1 MALIVI
7 PARYSS
13 SRFPG
18 KPLVEIN
25 GLPMVV
31 RVYRQAI
38 KSELGKK
45 VIIATD
51 DLRIFEI
58 AKKFKCNVEMTSE
71 KHRSGTDRVSEIAI
85 KNKFEIVVNLQGDEP
100 FIEPDVIDGAIEVLK
115 KDSGADI
122 STPIKKIENG
132 AEIDDENVVKVV
144 FNEKNFALYFSRAPI
159 PFYRDNSEQSY
170 YKHIGLY
177 AFRKNSLEKFVRL
190 KQSKL
195 EKIEKLEQLRA
206 LENNMKI
213 KVFQT
218 SYNSIS
224 IDTPEDLE
232 KLMQVHGSR
241 FIVQR

>member
-159 PFYRDNSEQSY
+159 PFYRDNTEQSY